1 MAVGVLLLVGS
12 AAAANGRRIRANAPW
27 LSFYG
32 SAEQM
37 GDLQGVAETFRL
49 INIDADPDIANFT
62 PAQIRTLKAGGRNT
76 VITYLNI
83 GSCER
88 SRRSSRAAATAPP
101 RSGRTG
107 AFPTRSG

>member
-1 MAVGVLLLVGS
+1 MHHPRDGRLEYRPTGRTIAGALAVVLLIFVGS
-12 AAAANGRRIRANAPW
+12 VQAGSGRRIRANAPW

-88 SRRSSRAAATAPP
+88 SRR
-101 RSGRTG
+101 
-107 AFPTRSG
+107 